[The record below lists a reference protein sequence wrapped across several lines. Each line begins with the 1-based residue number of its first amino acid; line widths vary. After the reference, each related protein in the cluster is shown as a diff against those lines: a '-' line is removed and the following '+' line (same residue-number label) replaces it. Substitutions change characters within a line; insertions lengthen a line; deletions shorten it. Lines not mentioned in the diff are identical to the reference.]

1 MEALVII
8 VVLLLVGAVVAAW
21 WRRGRSSRPPDAGPA
36 SSGARRLAAGGS
48 PASQATITL
57 DIFASDADNPAVQRL
72 VRAAASHAFRTSP
85 HLDAVIVLDRV
96 GRWLGRVERDQRP
109 AGSTP
114 VAPEEAKPDRRRPV
128 RIPGSA
134 GGKGRAGRAGERDIV
149 PRRPLADRFD
159 LPDVVRAHLRRPD
172 DAVDVVRAILEAA
185 GLPVE
190 VRDKVLLSDGEAVIV
205 VTEARGL
212 PSDVLTDAFLRFR
225 KSGAAHGVAITLGY
239 VGVRDIERRQ
249 ALAPSLRYTGL
260 SAIQRM
266 ADAVAV
272 GANPLKFAVDPAI
285 VE

>member
-21 WRRGRSSRPPDAGPA
+21 WRRSNSGRPADAGPA
-36 SSGARRLAAGGS
+36 PSHAHRLATDGSAG
-48 PASQATITL
+48 SQATITL
-57 DIFASDADNPAVQRL
+57 DIFASDPDNPAVQRL
-72 VRAAASHAFRTSP
+72 VRAAASHAFRTSS

-109 AGSTP
+109 SEPGP
-114 VAPEEAKPDRRRPV
+114 VAPEAAKPDRRRPA
-128 RIPGSA
+128 RSAGSG
-134 GGKGRAGRAGERDIV
+134 GGKGLAGRAGEPDIA
-149 PRRPLADRFD
+149 PRRALADRFD

-172 DAVDVVRAILEAA
+172 DPVDVVRAILEAA
-185 GLPVE
+185 RLPVE
-190 VRDKVLLSDGEAVIV
+190 VRDNVILSDGEAVIV
-205 VTEARGL
+205 VTDARGL